1 MKKPGTAHAITLTP
15 VQDRVRIIYAGVTVA
30 DTADAI
36 ELREGSLPPVYYIPR
51 QDADAATLEPTD
63 HRSHCPF
70 KGDAVYFTL
79 SAGGKT
85 TMNAAW
91 SYEEPYPAAAGI
103 KRYLA
108 YYPDKVE
115 AIKGGSVE
123 IDAEQDRD

>member
-1 MKKPGTAHAITLTP
+1 MKKPGTAHEITLTP
-15 VQDRVRIIYAGVTVA
+15 VQDRVRVIYAGVTVA
-30 DTADAI
+30 DTVGAI

-70 KGDAVYFTL
+70 KGDAAYFTL

-85 TMNAAW
+85 TVNAAW

-108 YYPDKVE
+108 FYPDKVD
-115 AIKGGSVE
+115 AIKVDPVE
-123 IDAEQDRD
+123 IGAAQARD